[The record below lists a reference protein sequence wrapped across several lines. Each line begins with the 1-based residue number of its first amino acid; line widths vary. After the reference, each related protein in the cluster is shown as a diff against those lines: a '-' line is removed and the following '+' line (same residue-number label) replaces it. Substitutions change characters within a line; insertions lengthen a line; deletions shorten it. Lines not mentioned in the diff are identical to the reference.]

1 MEVIL
6 NGEKKEIAEN
16 ISVKKLL
23 AALGITTE
31 QVAVELNLTI
41 VPKTE
46 YENKIIK
53 TGDKIEIISF
63 VGGG

>member
-23 AALGITTE
+23 AGLGIKTE

-46 YENKIIK
+46 YGNKIIK
-53 TGDKIEIISF
+53 AGDKIEIISF

>member
-23 AALGITTE
+23 AGLGIKTE

>member
-23 AALGITTE
+23 AALGIKTE

-53 TGDKIEIISF
+53 AGDKIEIISF

>member
-23 AALGITTE
+23 AGLGIKTE

-53 TGDKIEIISF
+53 AGDKIEIISF